1 MTHRRRRVP
10 TLLVLFTP
18 LTLLGGTA
26 LVPAPAAAEPFS
38 TIYLGYSVT
47 ADAPYSVNGAPLPP
61 SLVCISQ
68 CSSAKS
74 AVGGVRVGYWLEGLP
89 WLGFAGDVSGFITGW
104 GIESPYEVTAFPV
117 TPLLVLRA
125 RLVKREGFENGRV
138 QPFAAIGPS
147 LLVSTAS
154 VTSGWTVLGN
164 THSADTITADF
175 GLDARLGIEFLAAD
189 WFGIAIE
196 YRYFWSE
203 PTWTI
208 EGQVV
213 ESKISANQLSL
224 GLVAHY

>member
-1 MTHRRRRVP
+1 MIHRRHRVSP
-10 TLLVLFTP
+10 LLALLVLLYGT
-18 LTLLGGTA
+18 TLA
-26 LVPAPAAAEPFS
+26 PAPAGAEWSS

-47 ADAPYSVNGAPLPP
+47 ADAPYIVNGAPLPP

-89 WLGFAGDVSGFITGW
+89 WLGFAGDVSAFVSGW

-117 TPLLVLRA
+117 TPLVLLRLP
-125 RLVKREGFENGRV
+125 LVKREGFENGRV
-138 QPFAAIGPS
+138 RPFAALGPS
-147 LLVSTAS
+147 LLVSTAA
-154 VTSGWTVLGN
+154 VTSGWAILGN

-175 GLDARLGIEFLAAD
+175 GLDARLGIEFLPAD
-189 WFGIAIE
+189 WFGVAIE

-208 EGQVV
+208 EGQTI
-213 ESKISANQLSL
+213 ESEISANQLSL